1 MPFIELK
8 TNINV
13 NQNLKEEAFEFLND
27 HISILSGK
35 NKEWL
40 MINIIDNQN
49 MMFKGDKSP
58 LIMIEVKTYL
68 EPSKQ
73 DLDKLTLILSN
84 YFSNTFNIPID
95 QIYVSYFPLENWGYA
110 GYNF

>member
-13 NQNLKEEAFEFLND
+13 NQNLREEAFEFLND

-68 EPSKQ
+68 KPSKQ

-95 QIYVSYFPLENWGYA
+95 RIYVSYFPLENWGYA

>member
-8 TNINV
+8 SNINV
-13 NQNLKEEAFEFLND
+13 NQNLREESFEFLND

-68 EPSKQ
+68 KPSKQ

-95 QIYVSYFPLENWGYA
+95 RIYVSYFPLENWGYA

>member
-13 NQNLKEEAFEFLND
+13 NQNLKEEAFEFLNE

-95 QIYVSYFPLENWGYA
+95 RIYVSYFPLENWGYA

>member
-40 MINIIDNQN
+40 MINIVDNQN

-84 YFSNTFNIPID
+84 YFSNTFNISID
-95 QIYVSYFPLENWGYA
+95 RIYVSYFPLENWGYA

>member
-40 MINIIDNQN
+40 MINIIEAN
-49 MMFKGDKSP
+49 
-58 LIMIEVKTYL
+58 
-68 EPSKQ
+68 
-73 DLDKLTLILSN
+73 
-84 YFSNTFNIPID
+84 
-95 QIYVSYFPLENWGYA
+95 LENETLKQALLELARVERIIVVLRWPCLK
-110 GYNF
+110 NL

>member
-13 NQNLKEEAFEFLND
+13 NQNLKKEAFEFLND

-40 MINIIDNQN
+40 MINIIDNQD

-95 QIYVSYFPLENWGYA
+95 RIYVSYFPLENWGYA

>member
-13 NQNLKEEAFEFLND
+13 NQNLREEAFEFFND

-68 EPSKQ
+68 KPSKQ

-84 YFSNTFNIPID
+84 YFSNTFNIPINR
-95 QIYVSYFPLENWGYA
+95 IYVSYFPLENWGYA

>member
-40 MINIIDNQN
+40 MINIIDNQD

-58 LIMIEVKTYL
+58 LIMIEAKTYL

-84 YFSNTFNIPID
+84 YFSNTFNVPID
-95 QIYVSYFPLENWGYA
+95 RIYVSYFPLENRGYA

>member
-13 NQNLKEEAFEFLND
+13 NQNLKEEVFEFLND

-95 QIYVSYFPLENWGYA
+95 RIYVSYFPLENWGYA

>member
-13 NQNLKEEAFEFLND
+13 NQNLREEAFEFLND

-68 EPSKQ
+68 KPSKQ

-95 QIYVSYFPLENWGYA
+95 RIYVSYFPLENWGYA
-110 GYNF
+110 GYNL

>member
-35 NKEWL
+35 NKERL

-95 QIYVSYFPLENWGYA
+95 RIYVSYFPLENWGYA

>member
-13 NQNLKEEAFEFLND
+13 NQNLKEEVFEFLND

-73 DLDKLTLILSN
+73 DLDKLTLILLN

-95 QIYVSYFPLENWGYA
+95 RIYVSYFPLENWGYA

>member
-1 MPFIELK
+1 
-8 TNINV
+8 
-13 NQNLKEEAFEFLND
+13 
-27 HISILSGK
+27 
-35 NKEWL
+35 
-40 MINIIDNQN
+40 

-95 QIYVSYFPLENWGYA
+95 RIYVSYFPLENWGYA

>member
-27 HISILSGK
+27 HISIQRKK

-95 QIYVSYFPLENWGYA
+95 RIYVSYFPLENWGYA

>member
-13 NQNLKEEAFEFLND
+13 NKNLKEEAFEFLND

-95 QIYVSYFPLENWGYA
+95 RIYVSYFPLENWGYA